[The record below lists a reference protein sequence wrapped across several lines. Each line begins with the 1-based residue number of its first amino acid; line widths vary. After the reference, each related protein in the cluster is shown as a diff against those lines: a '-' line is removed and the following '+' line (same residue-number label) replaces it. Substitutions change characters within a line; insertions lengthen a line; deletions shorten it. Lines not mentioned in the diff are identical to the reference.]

1 MEDFHDSARH
11 ASEALAAAASVEAE
25 ARATGGGPPRRARRL
40 HRHQLEEDLWCAG
53 RDSLLGVRRPPDVRV
68 RESVKLPDEVL
79 VRPLRLLV
87 GVRGLH
93 TNQM

>member
-1 MEDFHDSARH
+1 MSNSNGDLVIQYCWSWKHK
-11 ASEALAAAASVEAE
+11 VE
-25 ARATGGGPPRRARRL
+25 RL
-40 HRHQLEEDLWCAG
+40 YGAPG
-53 RDSLLGVRRPPDVRV
+53 RDSLLGVRRPLDIRV
-68 RESVKLPDEVL
+68 RESVELPDEVL